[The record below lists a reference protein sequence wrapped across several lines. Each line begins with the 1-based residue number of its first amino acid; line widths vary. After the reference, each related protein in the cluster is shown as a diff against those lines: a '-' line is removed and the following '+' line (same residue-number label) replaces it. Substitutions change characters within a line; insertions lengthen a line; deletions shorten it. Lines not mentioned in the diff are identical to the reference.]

1 MTSSHPQIR
10 SSIKSRLIKSFTIAI
25 LIPSLVTAIL
35 GVLMIRG
42 QIYDQAQSRLD
53 SDIESAKEIYGN
65 YLERLKDALRIH
77 ATRMIVYEALES
89 GDTTRLVAE
98 MERIRAAEGLDL
110 LTLVDTTGHVFYR
123 TRNPLMKGDD
133 ETSDPFIQ
141 HVLRGK
147 TPIASTD
154 IISREELLKESPQL
168 ADQATMD
175 VTPTRMAGP
184 SGKSR
189 ITSGMAL
196 KGAAPVFTSGG
207 RFVGILVGGMLINRN
222 YEIVDKVRTTV
233 FKEES
238 YKGRQVGTATIF
250 QDDVR
255 VSTNVRNTDGKR
267 AITTRVSAEVADA
280 VLRHG
285 NTWRQRAFVVND
297 WYISAYTPIRN
308 LLGNTIGMLYVG
320 SLEQPYLDILWK
332 NLYVFLGIT
341 ILAMGVISMVA
352 VKIANRI
359 SRPIHA
365 MADAARK
372 ISEGD
377 YSQKVET
384 SSMDEIGFLAQNFN
398 TMVTQLLRA
407 HNELREWGETLER
420 KVEKRTAELKAMQTH
435 LIQTEKLAGVG
446 KLAAGVAHEINN
458 PLTCVL
464 TNSCLMLSDL
474 PQDDPR
480 RGDLQMIVDETLRC
494 RKIVKGL
501 LDFARQTNPQKH
513 NLNLNQVAN
522 DVLSLIRNQASFQN
536 IAIETSW
543 DPAIPDVAADADQMR
558 QVLLNIVLNASD
570 AMAKGG
576 TLSIRSSFD
585 DETNRVILRIS
596 DTGAGIPIEI
606 QDKLF
611 EPFFTTKKNGTG
623 LGLAI
628 AYGIM
633 ERHKGALRVE
643 SVPGQG
649 TTISVILPAEAKS
662 IDD

>member
-1 MTSSHPQIR
+1 
-10 SSIKSRLIKSFTIAI
+10 
-25 LIPSLVTAIL
+25 
-35 GVLMIRG
+35 MIRG

-53 SDIESAKEIYGN
+53 SDIESAKEIYAN

-77 ATRMIVYEALES
+77 ATRMIIYEALQS

-98 MERIRAAEGLDL
+98 MERIRAAERLDI
-110 LTLVDTTGHVFYR
+110 LTLVDNTGHIFYR
-123 TRNPLMKGDD
+123 TRNPLIKGDN
-133 ETSDPFIQ
+133 ETGDPFIQ
-141 HVLRGK
+141 HVLKKK
-147 TPIASTD
+147 TPVASTD

-168 ADQATMD
+168 VAQATMD

-196 KGAAPVFTSGG
+196 KGAAPVFTSSG
-207 RFVGILVGGMLINRN
+207 RFVGILVGGILINRN
-222 YEIVDKVRTTV
+222 YEMVDKVRTIV

-238 YKGRQVGTATIF
+238 YKGRQLGTATIF

-255 VSTNVRNTDGKR
+255 VSTNVRNTDGNR

-280 VLRHG
+280 VLRQGH
-285 NTWRQRAFVVND
+285 TWRQRAFVVND
-297 WYISAYTPIRN
+297 WYISAYAPIRN
-308 LLGNTIGMLYVG
+308 LQGKTIGMLYVG
-320 SLEQPYLDILWK
+320 SLEQPYRDILWK
-332 NLYVFLGIT
+332 NLYLFLGIT

-352 VKIANRI
+352 IRIANRI

-365 MADAARK
+365 MAAAARK

-384 SSMDEIGFLAQNFN
+384 SSTDEIGFLAHNFN
-398 TMVTQLLRA
+398 AMVTQLVGA
-407 HNELREWGETLER
+407 HSELREWGETLER
-420 KVEKRTAELKAMQTH
+420 KVEQRTAELRAVQTH

-464 TNSCLMLSDL
+464 TNSCLILSDL

-480 RGDLQMIVDETLRC
+480 RADLQMIVDETLRC

-501 LDFARQTNPQKH
+501 LDFARQTNPQKQ
-513 NLNLNQVAN
+513 NLDLNQVAN

-536 IAIETSW
+536 IAIETEW
-543 DPAIPDVAADADQMR
+543 DPAIPAVAADADQMR
-558 QVLLNIVLNASD
+558 QVLLNIFLNASD
-570 AMAKGG
+570 AMVKGG
-576 TLSIRSSFD
+576 TLSIRSLFD
-585 DETNRVILRIS
+585 AKTNRVILRIS
-596 DTGAGIPIEI
+596 DTGTGIPIEI

-611 EPFFTTKKNGTG
+611 EPFFTTKQNGTG

-633 ERHKGALRVE
+633 ERHKGELRVE